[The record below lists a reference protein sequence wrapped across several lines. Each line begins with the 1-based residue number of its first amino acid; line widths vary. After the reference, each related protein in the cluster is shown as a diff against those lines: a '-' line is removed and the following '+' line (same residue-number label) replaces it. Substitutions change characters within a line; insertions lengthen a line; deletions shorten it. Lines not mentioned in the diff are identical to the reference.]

1 MMNSGLAGKYF
12 VTSIPTLLAF
22 SKGQAQIEDKVV
34 GNMELGNRAFLE
46 GWVRE
51 AAKRGEGKRGW
62 GLFEGM
68 FGR

>member
-1 MMNSGLAGKYF
+1 MMNSGLAGEYSI
-12 VTSIPTLLAF
+12 TSIPTLLAF
-22 SKGQAQIEDKVV
+22 REGQAQVKDKVV
-34 GNMELGNRAFLE
+34 GNTQLENRAILE

-51 AAKRGEGKRGW
+51 AARRGGEKRGG